1 MYDIM
6 FMLSLIF
13 AGDRDRGKKKPK
25 VEKKEPESPTS
36 KMPKIPLMDPQSVR
50 ANAKRALF
58 QTLWKRCKHV
68 FAAAWFLLAYLCT
81 HIIGAKM

>member
-1 MYDIM
+1 MCDIIN
-6 FMLSLIF
+6 FMLSLVF
-13 AGDRDRGKKKPK
+13 AEDKDKGKKKPK

-58 QTLWKRCKHV
+58 QTLWKRYKHV
-68 FAAAWFLLAYLCT
+68 LLLFAFCLLTFAPT
-81 HIIGAKM
+81 K